1 MKFLSAEATLYLWN
15 TVAMCELVL
24 NTVAMSGVFAVYLKI
39 PSRSQGLL
47 LGIVRQTTKTDT

>member
-1 MKFLSAEATLYLWN
+1 MKFLSAEATLYLW
-15 TVAMCELVL
+15 